1 MIYKVYFFAAISV
14 ILQQLVSILF
24 ARNLTVVD
32 FGYYTLFNSYILFLL
47 PVLTFGIQRVIRIQ
61 FANDKRIGD
70 SLINIAVKK
79 VAVLCSILTIIF
91 PLIIY
96 FLTNNL
102 LGSLIT
108 FSSAVAM
115 GLWSVYSVYFEFKDQ
130 WVIRQRLL
138 SFYTFL
144 ILIFSFIF
152 LKLDFSFLSRL
163 MAVIIT
169 SIILIIYTKNK
180 IPNNIKIKNNIP
192 FKAIR
197 SIGIPIAI
205 VSILENLIF
214 LLDKNIILNSLGEE
228 NLGIYSSHLIIYG
241 LVVLSFSPISV
252 IIENL
257 IFQKQK
263 VKNWY
268 YYFFGFYLF
277 FGAVIFCFGTEIF
290 DFLFSSKYNFKQVI
304 LNYLFCLGIFTVMRN
319 ILKIY
324 MSKSD
329 GLYFS
334 VITNAIIIFVLF
346 LFDFDSVFQFVKVF
360 FILFLISLILEFSYV
375 ISKRNNTLL

>member
-180 IPNNIKIKNNIP
+180 IPSNIKIKNNIP

-277 FGAVIFCFGTEIF
+277 FGVVIFCLGTEIF

-346 LFDFDSVFQFVKVF
+346 LFDFHSVFQFVKVL

>member
-1 MIYKVYFFAAISV
+1 MIYRVYFFAAISV

-24 ARNLTVVD
+24 ARNLTVID

-79 VAVLCSILTIIF
+79 VAVLCSILAIIF

-115 GLWSVYSVYFEFKDQ
+115 GLWSVYSVYFEFKYQ
-130 WVIRQRLL
+130 WIIRHRLL

-163 MAVIIT
+163 MAVIVT

-180 IPNNIKIKNNIP
+180 IPSNIKIKNNIS
-192 FKAIR
+192 FKTIR
-197 SIGIPIAI
+197 SIGIPLAI

-268 YYFFGFYLF
+268 YYFFCFYLF
-277 FGAVIFCFGTEIF
+277 FGAVIFCLGTEIF

-304 LNYLFCLGIFTVMRN
+304 LNYLFCLGVFSVLRN

-329 GLYFS
+329 SLYFS

-346 LFDFDSVFQFVKVF
+346 LFDFHSVFQFVKVL
-360 FILFLISLILEFSYV
+360 FILFLIGLILEFSYV